1 MLEEDSMRS
10 ELNASTDRPAAEILL
25 RRCSTNAKNR
35 IIPLI
40 IVVKIKYPFMIYKLL
55 GPLKG
60 RNPTIL

>member
-10 ELNASTDRPAAEILL
+10 KLNASTDRPAAEILL